1 MRALAIGNENDFDTG
16 FVGQRLHDHGYV
28 FTDGHREHPDQW
40 PALDGFDLVLTLGSE
55 WPVYAPGTAPLV
67 EAEEQLVRAVIR
79 RGIPLL
85 AICFGAQVL
94 AGALDAT
101 VSRTTPPEIGW
112 LDVELTG
119 PLDSLPAGPWLG
131 WHDDV
136 FPVPDRFDELARSPA
151 GPQLIR
157 GPRTLATQFHPE

>member
-28 FTDGHREHPDQW
+28 FTEGHREHPDEW
-40 PALDGFDLVLTLGSE
+40 PELDGVDLVLTLGSE
-55 WPVYAPGTAPLV
+55 WHVYEPVTAPLV
-67 EAEEQLVRAVIR
+67 AAEAGLARAVVG
-79 RGIPLL
+79 RGIPFL

-101 VSRTTPPEIGW
+101 VSRTMPPEIGW
-112 LDVELTG
+112 LDVELAG
-119 PLDSLPAGPWLG
+119 PLDSLPAGPWLV

-136 FPVPDRFDELARSPA
+136 FTVPEGFEEL
-151 GPQLIR
+151 
-157 GPRTLATQFHPE
+157 